1 MAEGW
6 GGHHPLGQ
14 SGRATLETRIPPK
27 VPNFTN
33 LLPAKAQGTARRK
46 GKIVS
51 MEIVL
56 VLAVL
61 TAFTVFKSRE
71 QKRRIALLASY
82 LARHDIEKL
91 METLMEGYL
100 RALGENT
107 AERQAQVWAYLQGQ
121 EEKLRDQFQQL
132 AAAFADVWAD
142 SARVSTLPIAFPW
155 ADKLFPAQAFDMRQ
169 ALQIH
174 ARGIDEVVRN
184 ARQDAPKERA
194 FTLMAELMLMQHT
207 CHWFCRSRNLA
218 SARLL
223 ARHQTHYHQVLAA
236 VSDTTRRQYTQL
248 TQAKA

>member
-1 MAEGW
+1 
-6 GGHHPLGQ
+6 
-14 SGRATLETRIPPK
+14 
-27 VPNFTN
+27 
-33 LLPAKAQGTARRK
+33 
-46 GKIVS
+46 

-82 LARHDIEKL
+82 LARYDIEKL

-100 RALGENT
+100 RALGEST
-107 AERQAQVWAYLQGQ
+107 VERQAQVWAYLQGQ
-121 EEKLRDQFQQL
+121 EEKLRDQFQQF

-142 SARVSTLPIAFPW
+142 STLPIAFPW

-184 ARQDAPKERA
+184 ARQDAPKDRA

-223 ARHQTHYHQVLAA
+223 TRHQTHYHQVLAA
-236 VSDTTRRQYTQL
+236 VSETTRRQYTQL